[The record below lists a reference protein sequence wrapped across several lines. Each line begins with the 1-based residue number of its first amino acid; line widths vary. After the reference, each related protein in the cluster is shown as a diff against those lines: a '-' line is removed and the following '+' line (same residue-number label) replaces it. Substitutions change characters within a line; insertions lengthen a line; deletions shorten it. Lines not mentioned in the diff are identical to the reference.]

1 MINDRPTRLIVN
13 LDALL
18 RNYEKLNNLSDKK
31 VGLAIVKANSYG
43 LGSKV
48 ISKLLYENGVRH
60 FAVATFEEALEL
72 KEVIKES
79 LILVLGVTNP
89 KNVKYAV
96 ENNISLTCPSKEWL
110 EEAIKELDS
119 ITGKLKVHVKIETG
133 MNRIGT
139 FEEKEILEKLDKNK
153 DVVNLVNFFEEN
165 STIYLVLE
173 YFEGINLKK
182 YVLENELPEKEI
194 LQIFLEIVKI
204 VIEIHDECVIH
215 RDIKPSNI
223 LINGKNEIKIIDFG
237 TGLLK
242 GNRNGDY
249 IKVTEGYSA
258 LEMYS
263 LKTEI
268 DDRSDVYSLCALLYF
283 MLEKKKLKRVLDRF
297 YSEEL
302 TFERKINEDL
312 KRIMEK
318 GLAIHRKE
326 RYSSCLEIYSEILKY
341 IEKFE
346 NLE

>member
-1 MINDRPTRLIVN
+1 MDFLP
-13 LDALL
+13 LDYKFQN
-18 RNYEKLNNLSDKK
+18 NYEIEGYIDETEFSNVYLVSTFNKK
-31 VGLAIVKANSYG
+31 Y
-43 LGSKV
+43 
-48 ISKLLYENGVRH
+48 
-60 FAVATFEEALEL
+60 
-72 KEVIKES
+72 VIKECF
-79 LILVLGVTNP
+79 P
-89 KNVKYAV
+89 K
-96 ENNISLTCPSKEWL
+96 
-110 EEAIKELDS
+110 S
-119 ITGKLKVHVKIETG
+119 ITIRDDDLKIFTNKNIEKFNLVK
-133 MNRIGT
+133 NSFQR
-139 FEEKEILEKLDKNK
+139 EKEILEKLDKNK

-165 STIYLVLE
+165 NTIYLVLE

-268 DDRSDVYSLCALLYF
+268 DERSDMYSLCALLYF
-283 MLEKKKLKRVLDRF
+283 MLEKKKLKSVLDRF

-312 KRIMEK
+312 KKIMEK

-326 RYSSCLEIYSEILKY
+326 RYRSCLEIYYEILRY

-346 NLE
+346 N

>member
-1 MINDRPTRLIVN
+1 MDFLP
-13 LDALL
+13 LDYKFQN
-18 RNYEKLNNLSDKK
+18 NYEIKGYIDETEFSNVYLVSTFNKK
-31 VGLAIVKANSYG
+31 Y
-43 LGSKV
+43 
-48 ISKLLYENGVRH
+48 
-60 FAVATFEEALEL
+60 
-72 KEVIKES
+72 VIKECF
-79 LILVLGVTNP
+79 P
-89 KNVKYAV
+89 K
-96 ENNISLTCPSKEWL
+96 
-110 EEAIKELDS
+110 S
-119 ITGKLKVHVKIETG
+119 ITIRDDDLKIFTNKNIEKFNLVK
-133 MNRIGT
+133 NSFQR
-139 FEEKEILEKLDKNK
+139 EKEILEKLDKNK
-153 DVVNLVNFFEEN
+153 DVINLVNFFEEN
-165 STIYLVLE
+165 NTIYLVLE

-194 LQIFLEIVKI
+194 LRIFLEIVKI

-237 TGLLK
+237 TGLLR

-268 DDRSDVYSLCALLYF
+268 DERSDVYSLCALLYF
-283 MLEKKKLKRVLDRF
+283 MLEKKKLKSVLDRF

-312 KRIMEK
+312 KKIMEK

-326 RYSSCLEIYSEILKY
+326 RYRSCLEIYYEILRY

-346 NLE
+346 N

>member
-1 MINDRPTRLIVN
+1 MRRKMDFLP
-13 LDALL
+13 LDYKFQN
-18 RNYEKLNNLSDKK
+18 NYEIEGYIDETEFSNVYLVSTFNKK
-31 VGLAIVKANSYG
+31 Y
-43 LGSKV
+43 
-48 ISKLLYENGVRH
+48 
-60 FAVATFEEALEL
+60 
-72 KEVIKES
+72 VIKECF
-79 LILVLGVTNP
+79 P
-89 KNVKYAV
+89 K
-96 ENNISLTCPSKEWL
+96 
-110 EEAIKELDS
+110 S
-119 ITGKLKVHVKIETG
+119 ITIRDDDLKIFTNKNIEKFNLVK
-133 MNRIGT
+133 NSFQR
-139 FEEKEILEKLDKNK
+139 EKEILEKLDKNK
-153 DVVNLVNFFEEN
+153 DVINLVNFFEEN
-165 STIYLVLE
+165 NTTYLVLE

-268 DDRSDVYSLCALLYF
+268 DERSDVYSLCALLYF
-283 MLEKKKLKRVLDRF
+283 MLEKKKLKSVLDRF

-312 KRIMEK
+312 KKIMEK

-326 RYSSCLEIYSEILKY
+326 RYRSCLEIYYEILRY

-346 NLE
+346 N

>member
-1 MINDRPTRLIVN
+1 MRRKMDFLP
-13 LDALL
+13 LDYKFQN
-18 RNYEKLNNLSDKK
+18 NYEIEGYIDETEFSNVYLVSTFNKK
-31 VGLAIVKANSYG
+31 Y
-43 LGSKV
+43 
-48 ISKLLYENGVRH
+48 
-60 FAVATFEEALEL
+60 
-72 KEVIKES
+72 VIKECF
-79 LILVLGVTNP
+79 P
-89 KNVKYAV
+89 K
-96 ENNISLTCPSKEWL
+96 
-110 EEAIKELDS
+110 S
-119 ITGKLKVHVKIETG
+119 ITIRDDDLKIFTNKNIEKFNLVK
-133 MNRIGT
+133 NSFQR
-139 FEEKEILEKLDKNK
+139 EKEILEKLDKNK

-165 STIYLVLE
+165 NTIYLVLE

-268 DDRSDVYSLCALLYF
+268 DERSDVYSLCALLYF
-283 MLEKKKLKRVLDRF
+283 MLEKKKLKSVLDRF

-302 TFERKINEDL
+302 TSERKINEDL
-312 KRIMEK
+312 KKIMEK

-326 RYSSCLEIYSEILKY
+326 RYRSCLEIYYEILRY

-346 NLE
+346 N

>member
-1 MINDRPTRLIVN
+1 MDFLP
-13 LDALL
+13 LDYKFQN
-18 RNYEKLNNLSDKK
+18 NYEIKGYIDETEFSNVYLVSTFNKK
-31 VGLAIVKANSYG
+31 Y
-43 LGSKV
+43 
-48 ISKLLYENGVRH
+48 
-60 FAVATFEEALEL
+60 
-72 KEVIKES
+72 VIKECFPK
-79 LILVLGVTNP
+79 LITIRDDDLKIFTNKNIEKFNLV
-89 KNVKYAV
+89 KN
-96 ENNISLTCPSKEWL
+96 SFQ
-110 EEAIKELDS
+110 
-119 ITGKLKVHVKIETG
+119 
-133 MNRIGT
+133 R
-139 FEEKEILEKLDKNK
+139 EKEILEKLDKNK

-165 STIYLVLE
+165 NTIYLVLE

-268 DDRSDVYSLCALLYF
+268 DERSDVYSLCALLYF
-283 MLEKKKLKRVLDRF
+283 MLEKKKLKSVLDRF

-312 KRIMEK
+312 KKIMEK

-326 RYSSCLEIYSEILKY
+326 RYRSCLEIYYEILRY

-346 NLE
+346 N

>member
-1 MINDRPTRLIVN
+1 MDFLP
-13 LDALL
+13 LDYKFQN
-18 RNYEKLNNLSDKK
+18 NYEIEGYIDETEFSNVYLVSTFNKK
-31 VGLAIVKANSYG
+31 Y
-43 LGSKV
+43 
-48 ISKLLYENGVRH
+48 
-60 FAVATFEEALEL
+60 
-72 KEVIKES
+72 VIKECF
-79 LILVLGVTNP
+79 P
-89 KNVKYAV
+89 K
-96 ENNISLTCPSKEWL
+96 
-110 EEAIKELDS
+110 S
-119 ITGKLKVHVKIETG
+119 ITIRDDDLKIFTNKNIEKFNLVK
-133 MNRIGT
+133 NSFQR
-139 FEEKEILEKLDKNK
+139 EKEILGKLDKNK
-153 DVVNLVNFFEEN
+153 DVINLVNFFEEN
-165 STIYLVLE
+165 NTIYLVLE

-268 DDRSDVYSLCALLYF
+268 DERSDVYSLCALLYF
-283 MLEKKKLKRVLDRF
+283 MLEKKKLKSVLDRF

-312 KRIMEK
+312 KKIMEK

-326 RYSSCLEIYSEILKY
+326 RYKSCLEIYSEILGY

-346 NLE
+346 N

>member
-1 MINDRPTRLIVN
+1 MDFLP
-13 LDALL
+13 LDYKFQN
-18 RNYEKLNNLSDKK
+18 NYEIEGYIDETEFSNVYLVSTFNKK
-31 VGLAIVKANSYG
+31 Y
-43 LGSKV
+43 
-48 ISKLLYENGVRH
+48 
-60 FAVATFEEALEL
+60 
-72 KEVIKES
+72 VIKECF
-79 LILVLGVTNP
+79 P
-89 KNVKYAV
+89 K
-96 ENNISLTCPSKEWL
+96 
-110 EEAIKELDS
+110 S
-119 ITGKLKVHVKIETG
+119 ITIRDDDLKIFTNKNIEKFNLVK
-133 MNRIGT
+133 NSFQR
-139 FEEKEILEKLDKNK
+139 EKEILEKLDKNK
-153 DVVNLVNFFEEN
+153 DVINLVNFFEEN
-165 STIYLVLE
+165 NTIYLVLE
-173 YFEGINLKK
+173 YFKGINLKK

-268 DDRSDVYSLCALLYF
+268 DERSDVYSLCALLYF
-283 MLEKKKLKRVLDRF
+283 MLEKKKLKSVLDRF

-312 KRIMEK
+312 KKIMGK

-326 RYSSCLEIYSEILKY
+326 RYRSCLEIYYEILRY

-346 NLE
+346 N

>member
-1 MINDRPTRLIVN
+1 MRRKMDFLP
-13 LDALL
+13 LDYKFQN
-18 RNYEKLNNLSDKK
+18 NYEIEGYIDETEFSNVYLVSTFNKK
-31 VGLAIVKANSYG
+31 Y
-43 LGSKV
+43 
-48 ISKLLYENGVRH
+48 
-60 FAVATFEEALEL
+60 
-72 KEVIKES
+72 VIKECF
-79 LILVLGVTNP
+79 P
-89 KNVKYAV
+89 K
-96 ENNISLTCPSKEWL
+96 
-110 EEAIKELDS
+110 S
-119 ITGKLKVHVKIETG
+119 ITIRDDDLKIFTNKNIEKFNLVK
-133 MNRIGT
+133 NSFQR
-139 FEEKEILEKLDKNK
+139 EKEILEKLDKNK
-153 DVVNLVNFFEEN
+153 DVINLVNFFEEN
-165 STIYLVLE
+165 NTIYLVLE

-204 VIEIHDECVIH
+204 VIEIHEECVIH

-268 DDRSDVYSLCALLYF
+268 DERSDVYSLCALLYF
-283 MLEKKKLKRVLDRF
+283 MLEKKKLKSVLDRF

-312 KRIMEK
+312 KKIMGK

-326 RYSSCLEIYSEILKY
+326 RYRSCLEIYYEILRY

-346 NLE
+346 N

>member
-1 MINDRPTRLIVN
+1 MDFLP
-13 LDALL
+13 LDYKFQN
-18 RNYEKLNNLSDKK
+18 NYEIKGYIDETEFSNVYLVSTFNKK
-31 VGLAIVKANSYG
+31 Y
-43 LGSKV
+43 
-48 ISKLLYENGVRH
+48 
-60 FAVATFEEALEL
+60 
-72 KEVIKES
+72 VIKECF
-79 LILVLGVTNP
+79 P
-89 KNVKYAV
+89 K
-96 ENNISLTCPSKEWL
+96 
-110 EEAIKELDS
+110 S
-119 ITGKLKVHVKIETG
+119 ITIRDDDLKIFTNKNIEKFNLVK
-133 MNRIGT
+133 NSFQR
-139 FEEKEILEKLDKNK
+139 EKEILEKLDKNK
-153 DVVNLVNFFEEN
+153 DVINLVNFFEEN
-165 STIYLVLE
+165 NTIYLVLE

-268 DDRSDVYSLCALLYF
+268 DERSDVYSLCALLYF
-283 MLEKKKLKRVLDRF
+283 MLEKKKLKSVLDRF

-312 KRIMEK
+312 KKIMEK

-326 RYSSCLEIYSEILKY
+326 RYRSCLEIYYEILRY

-346 NLE
+346 N

>member
-1 MINDRPTRLIVN
+1 MDFLP
-13 LDALL
+13 LDYKFQN
-18 RNYEKLNNLSDKK
+18 NYEIEGYIDETEFSNVYLVSTFNKK
-31 VGLAIVKANSYG
+31 Y
-43 LGSKV
+43 
-48 ISKLLYENGVRH
+48 
-60 FAVATFEEALEL
+60 
-72 KEVIKES
+72 VIKECF
-79 LILVLGVTNP
+79 P
-89 KNVKYAV
+89 K
-96 ENNISLTCPSKEWL
+96 
-110 EEAIKELDS
+110 S
-119 ITGKLKVHVKIETG
+119 ITIRDDDLKIFTNKNIEKFNLVK
-133 MNRIGT
+133 NSFQR
-139 FEEKEILEKLDKNK
+139 EKEILEKLDKNK

-165 STIYLVLE
+165 NTIYLVLE

-268 DDRSDVYSLCALLYF
+268 DERSDVYSLCALLYF
-283 MLEKKKLKRVLDRF
+283 MLEKKKLKSVLDRF

-312 KRIMEK
+312 KKIMEK

-326 RYSSCLEIYSEILKY
+326 RYRSCLEIYSEILRY

-346 NLE
+346 N

>member
-1 MINDRPTRLIVN
+1 MRRKMDFLP
-13 LDALL
+13 LDYKFQN
-18 RNYEKLNNLSDKK
+18 NYEIKGYIDETEFSNVYLVSTFNKK
-31 VGLAIVKANSYG
+31 Y
-43 LGSKV
+43 
-48 ISKLLYENGVRH
+48 
-60 FAVATFEEALEL
+60 
-72 KEVIKES
+72 VIKECF
-79 LILVLGVTNP
+79 P
-89 KNVKYAV
+89 K
-96 ENNISLTCPSKEWL
+96 
-110 EEAIKELDS
+110 S
-119 ITGKLKVHVKIETG
+119 ITIRDDDLKIFTNKNIEKFNLVK
-133 MNRIGT
+133 NSFQR
-139 FEEKEILEKLDKNK
+139 EKEILEKLDKNK

-165 STIYLVLE
+165 NTIYLVLE

-268 DDRSDVYSLCALLYF
+268 DERSDVYSLCALLYF
-283 MLEKKKLKRVLDRF
+283 MLEKKKLKSVLDRF

-302 TFERKINEDL
+302 TFECKINEDL
-312 KRIMEK
+312 KKIMEK

-326 RYSSCLEIYSEILKY
+326 RYRSCLEIYYEILRY

-346 NLE
+346 N

>member
-1 MINDRPTRLIVN
+1 MDFLP
-13 LDALL
+13 LDYKFQN
-18 RNYEKLNNLSDKK
+18 NYEIKGYIDETEFSNVYLVSTFNKK
-31 VGLAIVKANSYG
+31 Y
-43 LGSKV
+43 
-48 ISKLLYENGVRH
+48 
-60 FAVATFEEALEL
+60 
-72 KEVIKES
+72 VIKECF
-79 LILVLGVTNP
+79 P
-89 KNVKYAV
+89 K
-96 ENNISLTCPSKEWL
+96 
-110 EEAIKELDS
+110 S
-119 ITGKLKVHVKIETG
+119 ITIRDDDLKIFTNKNIEKFNLVK
-133 MNRIGT
+133 NSFQR
-139 FEEKEILEKLDKNK
+139 EKEILEKLDKNK

-165 STIYLVLE
+165 NTIYLVLE

-268 DDRSDVYSLCALLYF
+268 DERSDVYSLCALLYF
-283 MLEKKKLKRVLDRF
+283 MLEKKKLKSVLDRF

-312 KRIMEK
+312 KKIMEK

-326 RYSSCLEIYSEILKY
+326 RYRSCLEIYYEILRY

-346 NLE
+346 N

>member
-1 MINDRPTRLIVN
+1 MDFLP
-13 LDALL
+13 LDYKFQN
-18 RNYEKLNNLSDKK
+18 NYEIEGYIDETEFSNVYLVSTFNKK
-31 VGLAIVKANSYG
+31 Y
-43 LGSKV
+43 
-48 ISKLLYENGVRH
+48 
-60 FAVATFEEALEL
+60 
-72 KEVIKES
+72 VIKECF
-79 LILVLGVTNP
+79 P
-89 KNVKYAV
+89 K
-96 ENNISLTCPSKEWL
+96 
-110 EEAIKELDS
+110 S
-119 ITGKLKVHVKIETG
+119 ITIRDDDLKIFTNKNIEKFNLVK
-133 MNRIGT
+133 NSFQR
-139 FEEKEILEKLDKNK
+139 EKEILEKLDKNK

-165 STIYLVLE
+165 NTIYLVLE

-268 DDRSDVYSLCALLYF
+268 DERSDVYSLCALLYF
-283 MLEKKKLKRVLDRF
+283 MLEKKKLKSVLDRF

-318 GLAIHRKE
+318 GLAIHKKE
-326 RYSSCLEIYSEILKY
+326 RYKSCLEIYSEILRY

-346 NLE
+346 N

>member
-1 MINDRPTRLIVN
+1 MDFLP
-13 LDALL
+13 LDYKFQN
-18 RNYEKLNNLSDKK
+18 NYEIEGYIDETEFSNVYLVSTFNKK
-31 VGLAIVKANSYG
+31 Y
-43 LGSKV
+43 
-48 ISKLLYENGVRH
+48 
-60 FAVATFEEALEL
+60 
-72 KEVIKES
+72 VIKECFPK
-79 LILVLGVTNP
+79 LITIRDDDLKIFTNKNIEKFNLV
-89 KNVKYAV
+89 KN
-96 ENNISLTCPSKEWL
+96 SFQ
-110 EEAIKELDS
+110 
-119 ITGKLKVHVKIETG
+119 
-133 MNRIGT
+133 R
-139 FEEKEILEKLDKNK
+139 EKEILEKLDKNK

-165 STIYLVLE
+165 NTIYLVLE

-223 LINGKNEIKIIDFG
+223 LINGENEIKIIDFG

-242 GNRNGDY
+242 GNMNGDY

-268 DDRSDVYSLCALLYF
+268 DERSDVYSLCALLYF
-283 MLEKKKLKRVLDRF
+283 MLEKNKLKSVLDRF

-312 KRIMEK
+312 KKIMEK

-326 RYSSCLEIYSEILKY
+326 RYRSCLEIYSEILGY

-346 NLE
+346 N

>member
-1 MINDRPTRLIVN
+1 MDFLP
-13 LDALL
+13 LDYKFQN
-18 RNYEKLNNLSDKK
+18 NYEIEGYIDETEFSNVYLVSTFNKK
-31 VGLAIVKANSYG
+31 Y
-43 LGSKV
+43 
-48 ISKLLYENGVRH
+48 
-60 FAVATFEEALEL
+60 
-72 KEVIKES
+72 VIKECF
-79 LILVLGVTNP
+79 P
-89 KNVKYAV
+89 K
-96 ENNISLTCPSKEWL
+96 
-110 EEAIKELDS
+110 S
-119 ITGKLKVHVKIETG
+119 ITIRDDDLKIFTNKNIEKFNLVK
-133 MNRIGT
+133 NSFQR
-139 FEEKEILEKLDKNK
+139 EKEILEKLDKNK
-153 DVVNLVNFFEEN
+153 DVINLVNFFEEN
-165 STIYLVLE
+165 NTIYLVLE

-268 DDRSDVYSLCALLYF
+268 DERSDMYSLCALLYF
-283 MLEKKKLKRVLDRF
+283 MLEKKKLKSVLDRF

-312 KRIMEK
+312 KKIMEK

-326 RYSSCLEIYSEILKY
+326 RYRSCLEIYYEILRY

-346 NLE
+346 N

>member
-1 MINDRPTRLIVN
+1 MDFLP
-13 LDALL
+13 LDYKFQN
-18 RNYEKLNNLSDKK
+18 NYEIEGYIDETEFSNVYLVSTFNKK
-31 VGLAIVKANSYG
+31 Y
-43 LGSKV
+43 
-48 ISKLLYENGVRH
+48 
-60 FAVATFEEALEL
+60 
-72 KEVIKES
+72 VIKECF
-79 LILVLGVTNP
+79 P
-89 KNVKYAV
+89 K
-96 ENNISLTCPSKEWL
+96 
-110 EEAIKELDS
+110 S
-119 ITGKLKVHVKIETG
+119 ITIRDDDLKIFTNKNIEKFNLVK
-133 MNRIGT
+133 NSFQR
-139 FEEKEILEKLDKNK
+139 EKEILEKLDKNK

-165 STIYLVLE
+165 NTIYLVLE

-268 DDRSDVYSLCALLYF
+268 DERSDMYSLCALLYF
-283 MLEKKKLKRVLDRF
+283 MLEKKKLKSVLDRF

-302 TFERKINEDL
+302 TSERKINEDL
-312 KRIMEK
+312 KKIMEK

-326 RYSSCLEIYSEILKY
+326 RYRSCLEIYYEILRY

-346 NLE
+346 N

>member
-1 MINDRPTRLIVN
+1 MDFLP
-13 LDALL
+13 LDYKFQN
-18 RNYEKLNNLSDKK
+18 NYEIEGYIDETEFSNVYLVSTFNKK
-31 VGLAIVKANSYG
+31 Y
-43 LGSKV
+43 
-48 ISKLLYENGVRH
+48 
-60 FAVATFEEALEL
+60 
-72 KEVIKES
+72 VIKECF
-79 LILVLGVTNP
+79 P
-89 KNVKYAV
+89 K
-96 ENNISLTCPSKEWL
+96 
-110 EEAIKELDS
+110 S
-119 ITGKLKVHVKIETG
+119 ITIRDDDLKIFTNKNIEKFNLVK
-133 MNRIGT
+133 NSFQR
-139 FEEKEILEKLDKNK
+139 EKEILEKLDKNK
-153 DVVNLVNFFEEN
+153 DVINLVNFFEEN
-165 STIYLVLE
+165 NTIYLVLE

-204 VIEIHDECVIH
+204 VIEIHEECVIH

-268 DDRSDVYSLCALLYF
+268 DERSDVYSLCALLYF
-283 MLEKKKLKRVLDRF
+283 MLEKKKLKSVLDRF

-312 KRIMEK
+312 KKIMGK

-326 RYSSCLEIYSEILKY
+326 RYRSCLEIYYEILRY

-346 NLE
+346 N

>member
-1 MINDRPTRLIVN
+1 MRRKMDFLP
-13 LDALL
+13 LDYKFQN
-18 RNYEKLNNLSDKK
+18 NYEIEGYIDETEFSNVYLVSTFNKK
-31 VGLAIVKANSYG
+31 Y
-43 LGSKV
+43 
-48 ISKLLYENGVRH
+48 
-60 FAVATFEEALEL
+60 
-72 KEVIKES
+72 VIKECFPKS
-79 LILVLGVTNP
+79 IIIRDDDLKIFTNKNIEKFNLV
-89 KNVKYAV
+89 KN
-96 ENNISLTCPSKEWL
+96 SFQ
-110 EEAIKELDS
+110 
-119 ITGKLKVHVKIETG
+119 
-133 MNRIGT
+133 R
-139 FEEKEILEKLDKNK
+139 EKEILEKLDKNK

-165 STIYLVLE
+165 NTIYLVLE

-268 DDRSDVYSLCALLYF
+268 DERSDVYSLCALLYF
-283 MLEKKKLKRVLDRF
+283 MLEKKKLKSVLDRF

-302 TFERKINEDL
+302 TFECKINEDL
-312 KRIMEK
+312 KKIMEK

-326 RYSSCLEIYSEILKY
+326 RYRSCLEIYYEILRY

-346 NLE
+346 N

>member
-1 MINDRPTRLIVN
+1 MDFLP
-13 LDALL
+13 LDYKFQN
-18 RNYEKLNNLSDKK
+18 NYEIEGYIDETEFSNVYLVSTFNKK
-31 VGLAIVKANSYG
+31 Y
-43 LGSKV
+43 
-48 ISKLLYENGVRH
+48 
-60 FAVATFEEALEL
+60 
-72 KEVIKES
+72 VIKECF
-79 LILVLGVTNP
+79 P
-89 KNVKYAV
+89 K
-96 ENNISLTCPSKEWL
+96 
-110 EEAIKELDS
+110 S
-119 ITGKLKVHVKIETG
+119 ITIRDDDLKIFTNKNIEKFNLVK
-133 MNRIGT
+133 NSFQR
-139 FEEKEILEKLDKNK
+139 EKEILEKLDKNK
-153 DVVNLVNFFEEN
+153 DVINLVNFFEEN
-165 STIYLVLE
+165 NTIYLVLE

-204 VIEIHDECVIH
+204 VIEIHEECVIH

-268 DDRSDVYSLCALLYF
+268 DERSDVYSLCALLYF
-283 MLEKKKLKRVLDRF
+283 MLEKKKLKSVLDRF

-312 KRIMEK
+312 KKIMEK

-326 RYSSCLEIYSEILKY
+326 RYRSCLEIYYEILRY
-341 IEKFE
+341 FE
-346 NLE
+346 N

>member
-1 MINDRPTRLIVN
+1 MRRKMDFLP
-13 LDALL
+13 LDYKFQN
-18 RNYEKLNNLSDKK
+18 NYEIEGYIDETEFSNVYLVSTFNKK
-31 VGLAIVKANSYG
+31 Y
-43 LGSKV
+43 
-48 ISKLLYENGVRH
+48 
-60 FAVATFEEALEL
+60 
-72 KEVIKES
+72 VIKECF
-79 LILVLGVTNP
+79 P
-89 KNVKYAV
+89 K
-96 ENNISLTCPSKEWL
+96 
-110 EEAIKELDS
+110 S
-119 ITGKLKVHVKIETG
+119 ITIRDDDLKIFTNKNIEKFNLVK
-133 MNRIGT
+133 NSFQR
-139 FEEKEILEKLDKNK
+139 EKEILEKLDKNK
-153 DVVNLVNFFEEN
+153 DVVNLVNFFKEN

-268 DDRSDVYSLCALLYF
+268 DERSDVYSLCALLYF
-283 MLEKKKLKRVLDRF
+283 MLEKKKLKSVLDRF

-318 GLAIHRKE
+318 GLAIYRKE
-326 RYSSCLEIYSEILKY
+326 RYRSCLEIYSEILRY

-346 NLE
+346 N

>member
-1 MINDRPTRLIVN
+1 MDFLP
-13 LDALL
+13 LDYKFQN
-18 RNYEKLNNLSDKK
+18 NYEIEGYIDETEFSNVYLVSTFNKK
-31 VGLAIVKANSYG
+31 Y
-43 LGSKV
+43 
-48 ISKLLYENGVRH
+48 
-60 FAVATFEEALEL
+60 
-72 KEVIKES
+72 VIKECF
-79 LILVLGVTNP
+79 P
-89 KNVKYAV
+89 K
-96 ENNISLTCPSKEWL
+96 
-110 EEAIKELDS
+110 S
-119 ITGKLKVHVKIETG
+119 ITIRDDDLKIFTNKNIEKFNLVK
-133 MNRIGT
+133 NSFQR
-139 FEEKEILEKLDKNK
+139 EKEILEKLDKNK
-153 DVVNLVNFFEEN
+153 NVVNLVNFFEEN
-165 STIYLVLE
+165 NTIYLVLE

-268 DDRSDVYSLCALLYF
+268 DERSDVYSLCALLYF
-283 MLEKKKLKRVLDRF
+283 MLEKKKLKSVLDRF

-312 KRIMEK
+312 KKIMEK

-326 RYSSCLEIYSEILKY
+326 RYRSCLEIYYEILRY

-346 NLE
+346 N

>member
-1 MINDRPTRLIVN
+1 MDFLP
-13 LDALL
+13 LDYKFQN
-18 RNYEKLNNLSDKK
+18 NYEIKGYIDETEFSNVYLVSTFNKK
-31 VGLAIVKANSYG
+31 Y
-43 LGSKV
+43 
-48 ISKLLYENGVRH
+48 
-60 FAVATFEEALEL
+60 
-72 KEVIKES
+72 VIKECF
-79 LILVLGVTNP
+79 P
-89 KNVKYAV
+89 K
-96 ENNISLTCPSKEWL
+96 
-110 EEAIKELDS
+110 S
-119 ITGKLKVHVKIETG
+119 ITIRDDDLKIFTNKNIEKFNLVK
-133 MNRIGT
+133 NSFQR
-139 FEEKEILEKLDKNK
+139 EKEILEKLDKNK
-153 DVVNLVNFFEEN
+153 DVINLVNFFEEN
-165 STIYLVLE
+165 NTIYLVLE

-268 DDRSDVYSLCALLYF
+268 DERSDVYSLCALLYF
-283 MLEKKKLKRVLDRF
+283 MLEKKKLKSVLDRF

-318 GLAIHRKE
+318 GLAIYRKE
-326 RYSSCLEIYSEILKY
+326 RYRSCLEIYSEILIY

-346 NLE
+346 N

>member
-1 MINDRPTRLIVN
+1 MRRKMDFLP
-13 LDALL
+13 LDYKFQN
-18 RNYEKLNNLSDKK
+18 NYEIEGYIDETEFSNVYLVSTFNKK
-31 VGLAIVKANSYG
+31 Y
-43 LGSKV
+43 
-48 ISKLLYENGVRH
+48 
-60 FAVATFEEALEL
+60 
-72 KEVIKES
+72 VIKECF
-79 LILVLGVTNP
+79 P
-89 KNVKYAV
+89 K
-96 ENNISLTCPSKEWL
+96 
-110 EEAIKELDS
+110 S
-119 ITGKLKVHVKIETG
+119 ITIRDDDLKIFTNKNIEKFNLVK
-133 MNRIGT
+133 NSFQR
-139 FEEKEILEKLDKNK
+139 EKEILEKLDKNK
-153 DVVNLVNFFEEN
+153 NVVNLVNFFEEN
-165 STIYLVLE
+165 NTIYLVLE

-204 VIEIHDECVIH
+204 VIEIHEECVIH

-268 DDRSDVYSLCALLYF
+268 DERSDVYSLCALLYF
-283 MLEKKKLKRVLDRF
+283 MLEKKKLKSVLDRF

-312 KRIMEK
+312 KKIMEK

-326 RYSSCLEIYSEILKY
+326 RYRSCLEIYYEILRY
-341 IEKFE
+341 FE
-346 NLE
+346 N

>member
-1 MINDRPTRLIVN
+1 MRRKMDFLP
-13 LDALL
+13 LDYKFQN
-18 RNYEKLNNLSDKK
+18 NYEIEGYIDETEFSNVYLVSTFNKK
-31 VGLAIVKANSYG
+31 Y
-43 LGSKV
+43 
-48 ISKLLYENGVRH
+48 
-60 FAVATFEEALEL
+60 
-72 KEVIKES
+72 VIKECF
-79 LILVLGVTNP
+79 P
-89 KNVKYAV
+89 K
-96 ENNISLTCPSKEWL
+96 
-110 EEAIKELDS
+110 S
-119 ITGKLKVHVKIETG
+119 ITIRDDYLKIFTNKNIEKFNLVK
-133 MNRIGT
+133 NSFQR
-139 FEEKEILEKLDKNK
+139 EKEILEKLDKNK

-165 STIYLVLE
+165 NTIYLVLE

-268 DDRSDVYSLCALLYF
+268 DEKSDVYSLCALLYF
-283 MLEKKKLKRVLDRF
+283 MLEKKKLKSVLDRF

-312 KRIMEK
+312 KKIMEK

-326 RYSSCLEIYSEILKY
+326 RYRSCLEIYYEILRY

-346 NLE
+346 N

>member
-1 MINDRPTRLIVN
+1 MRRKMDFLP
-13 LDALL
+13 LDYKFQN
-18 RNYEKLNNLSDKK
+18 NYEIEGYIDETEFSNVYLVSTFNKK
-31 VGLAIVKANSYG
+31 Y
-43 LGSKV
+43 
-48 ISKLLYENGVRH
+48 
-60 FAVATFEEALEL
+60 
-72 KEVIKES
+72 VIKECF
-79 LILVLGVTNP
+79 P
-89 KNVKYAV
+89 K
-96 ENNISLTCPSKEWL
+96 
-110 EEAIKELDS
+110 S
-119 ITGKLKVHVKIETG
+119 ITIRDDDLKIFTNKNIEKFNLVK
-133 MNRIGT
+133 NSFQR
-139 FEEKEILEKLDKNK
+139 EKEILEKLDKNK
-153 DVVNLVNFFEEN
+153 NVVNLVNFFEEN
-165 STIYLVLE
+165 NTIYLVLE

-268 DDRSDVYSLCALLYF
+268 DERSDVYSLCALLYF
-283 MLEKKKLKRVLDRF
+283 MLEKKKLKSVLDRF

-312 KRIMEK
+312 KKIMEK

-326 RYSSCLEIYSEILKY
+326 RYRSCLEIYYEILRY

-346 NLE
+346 N

>member
-1 MINDRPTRLIVN
+1 MDFLP
-13 LDALL
+13 LDYKFQ
-18 RNYEKLNNLSDKK
+18 NKYEIKGYIDETEFSNVYLVSTFNKK
-31 VGLAIVKANSYG
+31 Y
-43 LGSKV
+43 
-48 ISKLLYENGVRH
+48 
-60 FAVATFEEALEL
+60 
-72 KEVIKES
+72 VIKECF
-79 LILVLGVTNP
+79 P
-89 KNVKYAV
+89 K
-96 ENNISLTCPSKEWL
+96 
-110 EEAIKELDS
+110 S
-119 ITGKLKVHVKIETG
+119 ITIRDDDLKIFTNKNIEKFNLVK
-133 MNRIGT
+133 NSFQR
-139 FEEKEILEKLDKNK
+139 EKEILEKLDKNK

-165 STIYLVLE
+165 NTIYLVLE

-237 TGLLK
+237 TGLLR

-268 DDRSDVYSLCALLYF
+268 DERSDVYSLCALLYF
-283 MLEKKKLKRVLDRF
+283 MLEKKKLKSVLDRF

-312 KRIMEK
+312 KKIMGK

-326 RYSSCLEIYSEILKY
+326 RYRSCLEIYYEILRY

-346 NLE
+346 N

>member
-1 MINDRPTRLIVN
+1 MDFLP
-13 LDALL
+13 LDYKFQN
-18 RNYEKLNNLSDKK
+18 NYEIKGYIDETEFSNVYLVSTFNKK
-31 VGLAIVKANSYG
+31 Y
-43 LGSKV
+43 
-48 ISKLLYENGVRH
+48 
-60 FAVATFEEALEL
+60 
-72 KEVIKES
+72 VIKECF
-79 LILVLGVTNP
+79 P
-89 KNVKYAV
+89 K
-96 ENNISLTCPSKEWL
+96 
-110 EEAIKELDS
+110 S
-119 ITGKLKVHVKIETG
+119 ITIRDDDLKIFTNKNIEKFNLVK
-133 MNRIGT
+133 NSFQR
-139 FEEKEILEKLDKNK
+139 EKEILEKLDKNK
-153 DVVNLVNFFEEN
+153 DVINLVNFFEEN
-165 STIYLVLE
+165 NTIYLVLE
-173 YFEGINLKK
+173 YFKGINLKK

-223 LINGKNEIKIIDFG
+223 LINGKNKIKIIDFG

-268 DDRSDVYSLCALLYF
+268 DERSDVYSLCALLYF
-283 MLEKKKLKRVLDRF
+283 MLEKKKLKSVLDRF

-312 KRIMEK
+312 KKIMEK

-326 RYSSCLEIYSEILKY
+326 RYRSCLEIYYEILRY

-346 NLE
+346 N

>member
-1 MINDRPTRLIVN
+1 MDFLP
-13 LDALL
+13 LDYKFQN
-18 RNYEKLNNLSDKK
+18 NYEIEGYIDETEFSNVYLVSTFNKK
-31 VGLAIVKANSYG
+31 Y
-43 LGSKV
+43 
-48 ISKLLYENGVRH
+48 
-60 FAVATFEEALEL
+60 
-72 KEVIKES
+72 VIKECF
-79 LILVLGVTNP
+79 P
-89 KNVKYAV
+89 K
-96 ENNISLTCPSKEWL
+96 
-110 EEAIKELDS
+110 S
-119 ITGKLKVHVKIETG
+119 ITIRDDDLKIFTNKNIEKFNLVK
-133 MNRIGT
+133 NSFQR
-139 FEEKEILEKLDKNK
+139 EKEILEKLDKNK

-165 STIYLVLE
+165 NTTYLVLE

-268 DDRSDVYSLCALLYF
+268 DERSDVYSLCALLYF
-283 MLEKKKLKRVLDRF
+283 MLEKKKLKSVLDRF

-312 KRIMEK
+312 KKIMEK

-326 RYSSCLEIYSEILKY
+326 RYKSCLEIYSEILGY

-346 NLE
+346 N

>member
-1 MINDRPTRLIVN
+1 MRRKMDFLP
-13 LDALL
+13 LDYKFQN
-18 RNYEKLNNLSDKK
+18 NYEIEGYIDETEFSNVYLVSTFNKK
-31 VGLAIVKANSYG
+31 Y
-43 LGSKV
+43 
-48 ISKLLYENGVRH
+48 
-60 FAVATFEEALEL
+60 
-72 KEVIKES
+72 VIKECF
-79 LILVLGVTNP
+79 P
-89 KNVKYAV
+89 K
-96 ENNISLTCPSKEWL
+96 
-110 EEAIKELDS
+110 S
-119 ITGKLKVHVKIETG
+119 ITIRDDDLKIFTNKNIEKFNLVK
-133 MNRIGT
+133 NSFQR
-139 FEEKEILEKLDKNK
+139 EKEILEKLDKNK

-165 STIYLVLE
+165 NTIYLVLE

-268 DDRSDVYSLCALLYF
+268 DERSDMYSLCALLYF
-283 MLEKKKLKRVLDRF
+283 MLEKKKLKSVLDRF

-312 KRIMEK
+312 KKIMEK

-326 RYSSCLEIYSEILKY
+326 RYRSCLEIYYEILRY

-346 NLE
+346 N

>member
-1 MINDRPTRLIVN
+1 MRRKMDFLP
-13 LDALL
+13 LDYKFQN
-18 RNYEKLNNLSDKK
+18 NYEIKGYIDETEFSNVYLVSTFNKK
-31 VGLAIVKANSYG
+31 Y
-43 LGSKV
+43 
-48 ISKLLYENGVRH
+48 
-60 FAVATFEEALEL
+60 
-72 KEVIKES
+72 VIKECF
-79 LILVLGVTNP
+79 P
-89 KNVKYAV
+89 K
-96 ENNISLTCPSKEWL
+96 
-110 EEAIKELDS
+110 S
-119 ITGKLKVHVKIETG
+119 ITIRDDDSKIFTNKNIEKFNLVK
-133 MNRIGT
+133 NSFQR
-139 FEEKEILEKLDKNK
+139 EKEILEKLDKNK

-165 STIYLVLE
+165 NTIYLVLE
-173 YFEGINLKK
+173 YFKGINLKK

-268 DDRSDVYSLCALLYF
+268 DERSDVYSLCALLYF
-283 MLEKKKLKRVLDRF
+283 MLEKKKLKSVLDRF

-312 KRIMEK
+312 KKIMEK
-318 GLAIHRKE
+318 RVGDT
-326 RYSSCLEIYSEILKY
+326 
-341 IEKFE
+341 
-346 NLE
+346 

>member
-1 MINDRPTRLIVN
+1 MDFLP
-13 LDALL
+13 LDYKFQN
-18 RNYEKLNNLSDKK
+18 NYEIEGYIDETEFSNVYLVSTFNKK
-31 VGLAIVKANSYG
+31 Y
-43 LGSKV
+43 
-48 ISKLLYENGVRH
+48 
-60 FAVATFEEALEL
+60 
-72 KEVIKES
+72 VIKECF
-79 LILVLGVTNP
+79 P
-89 KNVKYAV
+89 K
-96 ENNISLTCPSKEWL
+96 
-110 EEAIKELDS
+110 S
-119 ITGKLKVHVKIETG
+119 ITIRDDDLKIFTNKNIEKFNLVK
-133 MNRIGT
+133 NSFQR
-139 FEEKEILEKLDKNK
+139 EKEILEKLDKNK

-165 STIYLVLE
+165 NTIYLVLE
-173 YFEGINLKK
+173 YFKGINLKK

-268 DDRSDVYSLCALLYF
+268 DERSDVYSLCALLYF
-283 MLEKKKLKRVLDRF
+283 MLEKKKLKSVLDRF

-312 KRIMEK
+312 KKIMEK

-326 RYSSCLEIYSEILKY
+326 RYRSCLEIYYEILRY

-346 NLE
+346 N

>member
-1 MINDRPTRLIVN
+1 MDFLP
-13 LDALL
+13 LDYKFQN
-18 RNYEKLNNLSDKK
+18 NYEIEGYIDETEFSNVYLVSTFNKK
-31 VGLAIVKANSYG
+31 Y
-43 LGSKV
+43 
-48 ISKLLYENGVRH
+48 
-60 FAVATFEEALEL
+60 
-72 KEVIKES
+72 VIKECF
-79 LILVLGVTNP
+79 P
-89 KNVKYAV
+89 K
-96 ENNISLTCPSKEWL
+96 
-110 EEAIKELDS
+110 S
-119 ITGKLKVHVKIETG
+119 ITIRDDDLKIFTNKNIEKFNLVK
-133 MNRIGT
+133 NSFQR
-139 FEEKEILEKLDKNK
+139 EKEILEKLDKNK
-153 DVVNLVNFFEEN
+153 NVVDLVNFFEEN
-165 STIYLVLE
+165 NTIYLVLE

-242 GNRNGDY
+242 DNRNGDY

-268 DDRSDVYSLCALLYF
+268 DERSDVYSLCALLYF
-283 MLEKKKLKRVLDRF
+283 MLEKKKLKSVLDRF

-312 KRIMEK
+312 KKIMEK

-326 RYSSCLEIYSEILKY
+326 RYRSCLEIYYEILRY

-346 NLE
+346 N

>member
-1 MINDRPTRLIVN
+1 MRRKMDFLP
-13 LDALL
+13 LDYKFQN
-18 RNYEKLNNLSDKK
+18 NYEIKGYIDETEFSNVYLVSTFNKK
-31 VGLAIVKANSYG
+31 Y
-43 LGSKV
+43 
-48 ISKLLYENGVRH
+48 
-60 FAVATFEEALEL
+60 
-72 KEVIKES
+72 VIKECF
-79 LILVLGVTNP
+79 P
-89 KNVKYAV
+89 K
-96 ENNISLTCPSKEWL
+96 
-110 EEAIKELDS
+110 S
-119 ITGKLKVHVKIETG
+119 ITIRDDDLKIFTNKNIEKFNLVK
-133 MNRIGT
+133 NSFQR
-139 FEEKEILEKLDKNK
+139 EKEILEKLDKNK
-153 DVVNLVNFFEEN
+153 DVINLVNFFEEN
-165 STIYLVLE
+165 NTIYLVLE

-268 DDRSDVYSLCALLYF
+268 DERSDVYSLCALLYF
-283 MLEKKKLKRVLDRF
+283 MLEKKKLKSVLDRF

-312 KRIMEK
+312 KKIMEK

-326 RYSSCLEIYSEILKY
+326 RYRSCLEIYSEILGY

-346 NLE
+346 N

>member
-1 MINDRPTRLIVN
+1 MDFLP
-13 LDALL
+13 LDYKFQN
-18 RNYEKLNNLSDKK
+18 NYEIEGYIDETEFSNVYLVSTFNKK
-31 VGLAIVKANSYG
+31 Y
-43 LGSKV
+43 
-48 ISKLLYENGVRH
+48 
-60 FAVATFEEALEL
+60 
-72 KEVIKES
+72 VIKECF
-79 LILVLGVTNP
+79 P
-89 KNVKYAV
+89 K
-96 ENNISLTCPSKEWL
+96 
-110 EEAIKELDS
+110 S
-119 ITGKLKVHVKIETG
+119 ITIRDDDLKIFTNKNIEKFNLVK
-133 MNRIGT
+133 NSFQR
-139 FEEKEILEKLDKNK
+139 EKEILEKLDKNK

-165 STIYLVLE
+165 NTIYLVLE

-268 DDRSDVYSLCALLYF
+268 DERSDVYSLCALLYF
-283 MLEKKKLKRVLDRF
+283 MLEKKKLKSVLDRF

-302 TFERKINEDL
+302 TSERKINEDL
-312 KRIMEK
+312 KKIMEK

-326 RYSSCLEIYSEILKY
+326 RYRSCLEIYYEILRY

-346 NLE
+346 N

>member
-1 MINDRPTRLIVN
+1 MDFLP
-13 LDALL
+13 LDYKFQN
-18 RNYEKLNNLSDKK
+18 NYEIEGYIDETEFSNVYLVSTFNKK
-31 VGLAIVKANSYG
+31 Y
-43 LGSKV
+43 
-48 ISKLLYENGVRH
+48 
-60 FAVATFEEALEL
+60 
-72 KEVIKES
+72 VIKECF
-79 LILVLGVTNP
+79 P
-89 KNVKYAV
+89 K
-96 ENNISLTCPSKEWL
+96 
-110 EEAIKELDS
+110 S
-119 ITGKLKVHVKIETG
+119 ITIRDDDLKIFTNKNIEKFNLVK
-133 MNRIGT
+133 NSFQR
-139 FEEKEILEKLDKNK
+139 EKEILEKLDKNK

-165 STIYLVLE
+165 NTIYLVLE

-268 DDRSDVYSLCALLYF
+268 DERSDVYSLFALLYF
-283 MLEKKKLKRVLDRF
+283 MLEKKKLKSVLDRF

-312 KRIMEK
+312 KKIMEK

-326 RYSSCLEIYSEILKY
+326 RYRSCLEIYYEILRY

-346 NLE
+346 N

>member
-1 MINDRPTRLIVN
+1 MDFLP
-13 LDALL
+13 LDYKFQN
-18 RNYEKLNNLSDKK
+18 NYEIEGYIDETEFSNVYLVSTFNKK
-31 VGLAIVKANSYG
+31 Y
-43 LGSKV
+43 
-48 ISKLLYENGVRH
+48 
-60 FAVATFEEALEL
+60 
-72 KEVIKES
+72 VIKECF
-79 LILVLGVTNP
+79 P
-89 KNVKYAV
+89 K
-96 ENNISLTCPSKEWL
+96 
-110 EEAIKELDS
+110 S
-119 ITGKLKVHVKIETG
+119 ITIRDDDLKIFTNKNIEKFNLVK
-133 MNRIGT
+133 NSFQR
-139 FEEKEILEKLDKNK
+139 EKEILEKLDKNK
-153 DVVNLVNFFEEN
+153 DVINLVNFFEEN
-165 STIYLVLE
+165 NTIYLVLE

-268 DDRSDVYSLCALLYF
+268 DERSDVYSLCALLYF
-283 MLEKKKLKRVLDRF
+283 MLEKKKLKSVLDRF

-318 GLAIHRKE
+318 GLAIYRKE
-326 RYSSCLEIYSEILKY
+326 RYRSCLEIYSEILRY

-346 NLE
+346 N

>member
-1 MINDRPTRLIVN
+1 MDFLP
-13 LDALL
+13 LDYKFQN
-18 RNYEKLNNLSDKK
+18 NYEIEGYIDETEFSNVYLVSTFNKK
-31 VGLAIVKANSYG
+31 Y
-43 LGSKV
+43 
-48 ISKLLYENGVRH
+48 
-60 FAVATFEEALEL
+60 
-72 KEVIKES
+72 VIKECF
-79 LILVLGVTNP
+79 P
-89 KNVKYAV
+89 K
-96 ENNISLTCPSKEWL
+96 
-110 EEAIKELDS
+110 S
-119 ITGKLKVHVKIETG
+119 ITIRDDDLKIFTNKNIEKFNLVK
-133 MNRIGT
+133 NSFQR
-139 FEEKEILEKLDKNK
+139 EKEILEKLDKNK

-165 STIYLVLE
+165 NTIYLVLE

-268 DDRSDVYSLCALLYF
+268 DERSDVYSLCALLYF
-283 MLEKKKLKRVLDRF
+283 MLEKKKLKSVLDRF

-312 KRIMEK
+312 KKIMEK

-326 RYSSCLEIYSEILKY
+326 RYRSCLEIYYEILRY

-346 NLE
+346 N

>member
-1 MINDRPTRLIVN
+1 MDFLP
-13 LDALL
+13 LDYKFQN
-18 RNYEKLNNLSDKK
+18 NYEIEGYIDETEFSNVYLVSTFNKK
-31 VGLAIVKANSYG
+31 Y
-43 LGSKV
+43 
-48 ISKLLYENGVRH
+48 
-60 FAVATFEEALEL
+60 
-72 KEVIKES
+72 VIKECF
-79 LILVLGVTNP
+79 P
-89 KNVKYAV
+89 K
-96 ENNISLTCPSKEWL
+96 
-110 EEAIKELDS
+110 S
-119 ITGKLKVHVKIETG
+119 ITIRDDDLKIFTNKNIEKFNLVK
-133 MNRIGT
+133 NSFQR
-139 FEEKEILEKLDKNK
+139 EKEILGKLDKNK
-153 DVVNLVNFFEEN
+153 DVINLVNFFEEN
-165 STIYLVLE
+165 NTIYLVLE

-268 DDRSDVYSLCALLYF
+268 DERSDVYSLCALLYF
-283 MLEKKKLKRVLDRF
+283 MLEKKKLKSVLDRF

-312 KRIMEK
+312 KKIMEK

-326 RYSSCLEIYSEILKY
+326 RYRSCLEIYYEILRY

-346 NLE
+346 N

>member
-1 MINDRPTRLIVN
+1 MRRKMDFLP
-13 LDALL
+13 LDYKFQN
-18 RNYEKLNNLSDKK
+18 NYEIEGYIDETEFSNVYLVSTFNKK
-31 VGLAIVKANSYG
+31 Y
-43 LGSKV
+43 
-48 ISKLLYENGVRH
+48 
-60 FAVATFEEALEL
+60 
-72 KEVIKES
+72 VIKECF
-79 LILVLGVTNP
+79 P
-89 KNVKYAV
+89 K
-96 ENNISLTCPSKEWL
+96 
-110 EEAIKELDS
+110 S
-119 ITGKLKVHVKIETG
+119 ITIRDDDLKIFTNKNIEKFNLVK
-133 MNRIGT
+133 NSFQR
-139 FEEKEILEKLDKNK
+139 EKEILEKLDKNK
-153 DVVNLVNFFEEN
+153 DVINLVNFFEEN
-165 STIYLVLE
+165 NTIYLVLE

-268 DDRSDVYSLCALLYF
+268 DERSDVYSLCALLYF
-283 MLEKKKLKRVLDRF
+283 MLEKKKLKSVLNRF

-312 KRIMEK
+312 KKIMGK

-326 RYSSCLEIYSEILKY
+326 RYRSCLEIYYEILRY

-346 NLE
+346 N